1 MAGIFN
7 KEGKDMANKRQ
18 RMKMAKKAEAETVD
32 YLANQTDS
40 KLKYVMPTVDMYK
53 EMSPKEKSYVDNL
66 VRKMKSGTETER
78 NRAFFNYV
86 FNINSVNK
94 KKLDLSFEFTQ
105 KVYNFK
111 KLVDDRGELF
121 EPTESRFKRN
131 ANYQKQIGALKKEQA
146 LLREAQS
153 AGIKSYGQEIS
164 SLQKKINQ
172 VEDSYRNNARAEAFM
187 EAFETLPKN
196 EIKHY
201 KVKNTGEEFAI
212 ETLDVSHE
220 YIRDKYRNM
229 EAYLKDDG
237 YVVVAD
243 LDAKP
248 SSGQGRGRFVWG
260 GYYNT
265 QDAVDTLN
273 MYMRKAGPTEKW
285 GTKKAEDIF

>member
-1 MAGIFN
+1 
-7 KEGKDMANKRQ
+7 MANKRQ
-18 RMKMAKKAEAETVD
+18 RMKIAKKAEAETVD

-53 EMSPKEKSYVDNL
+53 DMSPKEKAYVDNL

-78 NRAFFNYV
+78 NRAFFGYV

-121 EPTESRFKRN
+121 EPFRSRYERN
-131 ANYQKQIGALKKEQA
+131 PNFQKQIGELKKEQA

-153 AGIKSYGQEIS
+153 ANIGSYGKEIAN
-164 SLQKKINQ
+164 LQNKIDQ
-172 VEDSYRNNARAEAFM
+172 LEDTYRKNARAEAFM
-187 EAFETLPKN
+187 EAFETLPQN

-248 SSGQGRGRFVWG
+248 TSDHGRGRFVWG

>member
-7 KEGKDMANKRQ
+7 REDKGMANKRQ

-40 KLKYVMPTVDMYK
+40 KLKYVMPTVSMYK
-53 EMSPKEKSYVDNL
+53 EMSSKEKAYVDNL

-78 NRAFFNYV
+78 NKAFFNYV

-105 KVYNFK
+105 KIYNFK

-121 EPTESRFKRN
+121 EPWRSRQERN
-131 ANYQKQIGALKKEQA
+131 PNYIKQTGALKKEIA
-146 LLREAQS
+146 LLEEAQS
-153 AGIKSYGQEIS
+153 AGIDSYG
-164 SLQKKINQ
+164 KKIAQ
-172 VEDSYRNNARAEAFM
+172 LKKKEKELEDSYKHNAQAEAFM
-187 EAFETLPKN
+187 EAFETLPQN
-196 EIKHY
+196 EIKNY

-243 LDAKP
+243 LDAKA
-248 SSGQGRGRFVWG
+248 SRGKGRGRFVWG
-260 GYYNT
+260 GYYDT
-265 QDAVDTLN
+265 QEAVDTLN

>member
-7 KEGKDMANKRQ
+7 KEDKDMANKRQ

-40 KLKYVMPTVDMYK
+40 KLKYVMPTVDMYRD
-53 EMSPKEKSYVDNL
+53 MNPKEKAYVDNL
-66 VRKMKSGTETER
+66 IRKMKSGTETER

-105 KVYNFK
+105 KIYNFK

-121 EPTESRFKRN
+121 EPTESRYQRN
-131 ANYQKQIGALKKEQA
+131 ANFQKQVGELKKEQA
-146 LLREAQS
+146 ILKEAQS
-153 AGIKSYGQEIS
+153 AGIGSYGKEIDDF
-164 SLQKKINQ
+164 KTKIKQ
-172 VEDSYRNNARAEAFM
+172 VEQSYKNNARADLFM
-187 EAFETLPKN
+187 EAFETLPQN
-196 EIKHY
+196 EIKKY

-248 SSGQGRGRFVWG
+248 TSGKGRGRFVWG

-265 QDAVDTLN
+265 QEAVDTLN

-285 GTKKAEDIF
+285 GTKRAQDIF

>member
-1 MAGIFN
+1 MT
-7 KEGKDMANKRQ
+7 NKRQ
-18 RMKMAKKAEAETVD
+18 RMKMAKKVEAETVD

-53 EMSPKEKSYVDNL
+53 DMSPKEKAYVDNL

-78 NRAFFNYV
+78 NRAFFGYV

-111 KLVDDRGELF
+111 KLVDDRSELF
-121 EPTESRFKRN
+121 EPFQDRYQRN
-131 ANYQKQIGALKKEQA
+131 HNFQKQIGELRKEQA

-153 AGIKSYGQEIS
+153 SKIGSYGKEIAN
-164 SLQKKINQ
+164 LQNKIDHL
-172 VEDSYRNNARAEAFM
+172 EDTYRKNARAEAFM
-187 EAFETLPKN
+187 EAFETLPQN

-248 SSGQGRGRFVWG
+248 TSGHGRGRFVWG

>member
-1 MAGIFN
+1 
-7 KEGKDMANKRQ
+7 MANKRQ
-18 RMKMAKKAEAETVD
+18 RMKMAKKAEKETVD

-53 EMSPKEKSYVDNL
+53 DMSPKEKAYVDNL
-66 VRKMKSGTETER
+66 VRKMKSGTEVER
-78 NRAFFNYV
+78 NKAFFGYV
-86 FNINSVNK
+86 LNINSVNK

-121 EPTESRFKRN
+121 EPFQSRYERNTNFK
-131 ANYQKQIGALKKEQA
+131 KQIGALQKEQA
-146 LLREAQS
+146 LLRESQS
-153 AGIKSYGQEIS
+153 AGIEGHGKEIDN
-164 SLQKKINQ
+164 LQKKIDKI
-172 VEDSYRNNARAEAFM
+172 EDSYKKNARAEAFM
-187 EAFETLPKN
+187 EAFETLPQN

-248 SSGQGRGRFVWG
+248 SGGKGRGRFVWG

-285 GTKKAEDIF
+285 GTKRAEDIF

>member
-7 KEGKDMANKRQ
+7 KEDKGMANKRQ
-18 RMKMAKKAEAETVD
+18 RMKMAKKAESETVD

-53 EMSPKEKSYVDNL
+53 DMSPKEKAYVDNL
-66 VRKMKSGTETER
+66 VRKMKSGTESER
-78 NRAFFNYV
+78 KKAFYNYV

-105 KVYNFK
+105 KIYNFK

-121 EPTESRFKRN
+121 EPWEHRRDTHP
-131 ANYQKQIGALKKEQA
+131 NYIKQTGELRKQIAQLQ
-146 LLREAQS
+146 EAQS
-153 AGIKSYGQEIS
+153 AGIGSYGKEIAG
-164 SLQKKINQ
+164 LNKKLKDINT
-172 VEDSYRNNARAEAFM
+172 SYNLEAHAEAFM
-187 EAFETLPKN
+187 EAFETLPQN

-248 SSGQGRGRFVWG
+248 TSGQGRGRFVWG

>member
-1 MAGIFN
+1 
-7 KEGKDMANKRQ
+7 MANKRQ
-18 RMKMAKKAEAETVD
+18 RMKMSKKAEAETVD

-53 EMSPKEKSYVDNL
+53 NMSPKEKAYVDNL
-66 VRKMKSGTETER
+66 VRKMKNGTEAER
-78 NRAFFNYV
+78 NKAFFGYV

-121 EPTESRFKRN
+121 EPFQRRYERN
-131 ANYQKQIGALKKEQA
+131 ANYQKQVGELKKDLA

-153 AGIKSYGQEIS
+153 AGLGSYGKEIADFET
-164 SLQKKINQ
+164 KIKQ
-172 VEDSYRNNARAEAFM
+172 VEDSYRKNARAEAFM
-187 EAFETLPKN
+187 EAFETLPQN

-248 SSGQGRGRFVWG
+248 TSGQGRGRFVWG

-265 QDAVDTLN
+265 QEAVDTLN

>member
-1 MAGIFN
+1 
-7 KEGKDMANKRQ
+7 MANKRQ

-53 EMSPKEKSYVDNL
+53 DMSPKEKAYVDNL

-78 NRAFFNYV
+78 NRAFFGYV

-111 KLVDDRGELF
+111 KLVDDRSELF
-121 EPTESRFKRN
+121 EPFQRRYERN
-131 ANYQKQIGALKKEQA
+131 PNFQKQIGELKKEQA

-153 AGIKSYGQEIS
+153 ANIGSYGKEIAN
-164 SLQKKINQ
+164 LQKKIDQ
-172 VEDSYRNNARAEAFM
+172 LEDSYRKNARAEAFM
-187 EAFETLPKN
+187 EAFETLPQN

-248 SSGQGRGRFVWG
+248 TSGQGRGRFVWG

-273 MYMRKAGPTEKW
+273 MYMRKAGPSEKW

>member
-1 MAGIFN
+1 
-7 KEGKDMANKRQ
+7 MANKRQ
-18 RMKMAKKAEAETVD
+18 RMKMAKKAEAETTD

-40 KLKYVMPTVDMYK
+40 KIKYVMPTVSMYK
-53 EMSPKEKSYVDNL
+53 EMSSKEKAYVDNL
-66 VRKMKSGTETER
+66 VKKMKYGTEVEK
-78 NRAFFNYV
+78 NKAFYNYI

-105 KVYNFK
+105 KLYNFK

-121 EPTESRFKRN
+121 EPSLSRKEHN
-131 ANYQKQIGALKKEQA
+131 PNYIKQMGALKKEEA
-146 LLREAQS
+146 LLKESQS
-153 AGIKSYGQEIS
+153 AGIGNYDEKISQLKKKQKDLDKSY
-164 SLQKKINQ
+164 
-172 VEDSYRNNARAEAFM
+172 NAVANSEAFM
-187 EAFETLPKN
+187 EAFETLPAN

-220 YIRDKYRNM
+220 YIREKYRNM
-229 EAYLKDDG
+229 EAYLTEDG

-248 SSGQGRGRFVWG
+248 TSGKGRGRFVWG
-260 GYYNT
+260 GYYDT
-265 QDAVDTLN
+265 QEAVDTLN